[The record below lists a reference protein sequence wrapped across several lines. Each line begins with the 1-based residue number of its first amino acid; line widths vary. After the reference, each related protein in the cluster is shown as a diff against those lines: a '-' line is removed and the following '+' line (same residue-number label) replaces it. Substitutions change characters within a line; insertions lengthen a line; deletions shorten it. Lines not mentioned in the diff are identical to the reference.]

1 MNINDSIKNRHSVRK
16 YTEKKIEGEV
26 LEKLNNKID
35 DINSVSGL
43 NIQLVTDEPKA
54 FQSSLAKYG
63 KFKGV
68 NNYIVL
74 IGKKGR
80 NLSET
85 CGYYGQK
92 LVLYAQSIG
101 LNTCWVALTY
111 NKVDGAFRLGSD
123 EKLACVIAI
132 GYGENQG
139 NKRKSKSISEVVDV
153 PKDEMPDWFLKGVE
167 SALLAP
173 TAVNQQK
180 FKIKLLKE
188 NEIEIEPG
196 LGFYTNIDLGI
207 VKYHFEVG
215 AGSSNFEWA

>member
-26 LEKLNNKID
+26 LESLNNKID
-35 DINSVSGL
+35 EINTESGL

-63 KFKGV
+63 KFSGV

-80 NLSET
+80 YLSET

-92 LVLYAQSIG
+92 LVLYAQSLG

-111 NKVDGAFRLGSD
+111 NKVDGAYRVASD

-132 GYGENQG
+132 GYGENHG
-139 NKRKSKSISEVVDV
+139 TKSNSKSVSDV
-153 PKDEMPDWFLKGVE
+153 IDGSVDEMPEWFLDGVE

-180 FKIKLLKE
+180 FKIKLVDE
-188 NEIEIEPG
+188 NEVDIQPG

-215 AGSSNFEWA
+215 AGSCNFEWA